1 MDNYE
6 KNIQNM
12 AKMFSLIN
20 ALENKDKET
29 QILLWIKEDIRKIID
44 IQNEL
49 KDLKLLKYGYKM
61 KKITNIDNLEDYIKK
76 NNLLSIYNIVNN
88 ELENWRNINIK
99 IKICYMQLN

>member
-61 KKITNIDNLEDYIKK
+61 KKITNIENLEDYIKK

-99 IKICYMQLN
+99 IKICYTQLN

>member
-12 AKMFSLIN
+12 TKIFSLIN
-20 ALENKDKET
+20 TLENKDKET

-61 KKITNIDNLEDYIKK
+61 KKITNIENLEDYIKK

-99 IKICYMQLN
+99 IKICYTQLN

>member
-12 AKMFSLIN
+12 TKIFSLIN
-20 ALENKDKET
+20 TLENKDKET

-61 KKITNIDNLEDYIKK
+61 KKITNIENLEDYIKK